1 MEVYQVIKNLITD
14 LKGQIPDPD
23 YCTLMFKIMHLA
35 EENIRITLVENEAI
49 SPEGTVPS
57 LDCVCVPGHQEFCC
71 FDKLKG
77 CRNFRIL
84 CEFCPFLNNL
94 FEKTETI
101 IFKEPI
107 YQPYSKNIF
116 NVNINSLL
124 ILFKKLGDER
134 RMSIISVSLF
144 NYCMQNMQALV
155 DNQEAA
161 EICLEKV
168 REFSENEAFLTLL
181 KEFNIDYHIWE
192 SNFEKIIF

>member
-1 MEVYQVIKNLITD
+1 MEVFQVIKNLMSD
-14 LKGQIPDPD
+14 LKGQISDPD
-23 YCTLMFKIMHLA
+23 YCTMMFQVIQVC

-49 SPEGTVPS
+49 LPEENVPS
-57 LDCVCVPGHQEFCC
+57 LDCICIPGHQEFCC
-71 FDKLKG
+71 FDKLNG

-84 CEFCPFLNNL
+84 CELCPFLNNL

-116 NVNINSLL
+116 NVNINNLL
-124 ILFKKLGDER
+124 KLFKKLGDER
-134 RMSIISVSLF
+134 RMSIISVALF

-155 DNQEAA
+155 DNKEAA

-181 KEFNIDYHIWE
+181 KEFDIDYHIWE
-192 SNFEKIIF
+192 HNFQKII

>member
-1 MEVYQVIKNLITD
+1 MEVFEVIKNLMSD
-14 LKGQIPDPD
+14 LKGQISDPD
-23 YCTLMFKIMHLA
+23 YCTMMFKIMHLS

-49 SPEGTVPS
+49 LPEETVPS
-57 LDCVCVPGHQEFCC
+57 LDCICVPGHQEFCC
-71 FDKLKG
+71 FDKLNG
-77 CRNFRIL
+77 CRNFSIL
-84 CEFCPFLNNL
+84 CELCPFLNNL

-116 NVNINSLL
+116 NVTIKNLL
-124 ILFKKLGDER
+124 TLFKKLGHER
-134 RMSIISVSLF
+134 QMCIVSVTMF

-155 DNQEAA
+155 DNKQSA

-192 SNFEKIIF
+192 HNFQKII

>member
-1 MEVYQVIKNLITD
+1 MEVFEVIKNLMSD

-23 YCTLMFKIMHLA
+23 YCTMMFKIMHLS

-49 SPEGTVPS
+49 LPEGTVPS
-57 LDCVCVPGHQEFCC
+57 LDCICIPGHQEFCC
-71 FDKLKG
+71 FDKLNG

-116 NVNINSLL
+116 NVNINNLL
-124 ILFKKLGDER
+124 KLFKKLGDER
-134 RMSIISVSLF
+134 QMSIISVALF

-192 SNFEKIIF
+192 SNFEKII

>member
-1 MEVYQVIKNLITD
+1 MEVYQVIKNIITD

-23 YCTLMFKIMHLA
+23 YCTMMFKIMQLC
-35 EENIRITLVENEAI
+35 EDNLRLTLVENEAI
-49 SPEGTVPS
+49 LPEETVPS
-57 LDCVCVPGHQEFCC
+57 LDCVCVPGHHEFCS
-71 FDKLKG
+71 FDKLEG
-77 CRNFRIL
+77 CRNFRTL
-84 CEFCPFLNNL
+84 HDFCPFLNNL

-116 NVNINSLL
+116 NVTIKNLL
-124 ILFKKLGDER
+124 TLFKKLSDER
-134 RMSIISVSLF
+134 QMCIVSVAMF

-155 DNQEAA
+155 NNKQAA

-181 KEFNIDYHIWE
+181 KEFDIDYQIWE
-192 SNFEKIIF
+192 HNFEKIV

>member
-1 MEVYQVIKNLITD
+1 MEVFQLIKNLMSD

-23 YCTLMFKIMHLA
+23 YCTMMFKIMHLS

-49 SPEGTVPS
+49 LPEETVPS
-57 LDCVCVPGHQEFCC
+57 LDCICIPGHQEFCC
-71 FDKLKG
+71 FDKLNG

-84 CEFCPFLNNL
+84 CELCPFLNNL

-116 NVNINSLL
+116 NVNMQNLL
-124 ILFKKLGDER
+124 ILFNKMTEER
-134 RMSIISVSLF
+134 QMCIISVAMF

-155 DNQEAA
+155 DNPKVA
-161 EICLEKV
+161 ETCLVKV
-168 REFSENEAFLTLL
+168 REFSENEAFIALL
-181 KEFNIDYHIWE
+181 EEFEIDYHIWE
-192 SNFEKIIF
+192 SNFQKIV

>member
-1 MEVYQVIKNLITD
+1 MEVFQVIKNLMSD

-23 YCTLMFKIMHLA
+23 YCTMMFKIMELC
-35 EENIRITLVENEAI
+35 EDNLRLTLVENEAI
-49 SPEGTVPS
+49 LPEETVPS
-57 LDCVCVPGHQEFCC
+57 LDCICVPGHHEFCC
-71 FDKLKG
+71 FDKLNG
-77 CRNFRIL
+77 CRNFSIL
-84 CEFCPFLNNL
+84 CELCPFLNNL

-116 NVNINSLL
+116 NVTIKNLL
-124 ILFKKLGDER
+124 TLFKKLSDER
-134 RMSIISVSLF
+134 QMCIVSVAMF

-155 DNQEAA
+155 NNKQSA

-181 KEFNIDYHIWE
+181 KEFDIDYQIWE
-192 SNFEKIIF
+192 HNFEKIV

>member
-1 MEVYQVIKNLITD
+1 MEVFQVIKNLIND

-23 YCTLMFKIMHLA
+23 YCTMMFKIMALS

-49 SPEGTVPS
+49 EPEETVPS
-57 LDCVCVPGHQEFCC
+57 LDCICVPGHHEFCC
-71 FDKLKG
+71 FDKLNG
-77 CRNFRIL
+77 CRNFSIL
-84 CEFCPFLNNL
+84 CELCPFLNNL

-116 NVNINSLL
+116 NVTIKNLL
-124 ILFKKLGDER
+124 TLFNKLGHER
-134 RMSIISVSLF
+134 QMCIVSVAMF

-155 DNQEAA
+155 NNKQSA

-181 KEFNIDYHIWE
+181 KEFDIDYQIWE
-192 SNFEKIIF
+192 HNFEKIV